1 MTILDSDRAVVLL
14 LSVQR
19 GRDKDTV
26 VRNEDEAAFWD
37 ELVGQVAEIEAEGLA
52 VGVPNP

>member
-26 VRNEDEAAFWD
+26 VRNEDEAAGWD

>member
-26 VRNEDEAAFWD
+26 VRNKEEAAFWD
-37 ELVGQVAEIEAEGLA
+37 ELVGQVEEIEAEGLA